1 MFVESLQIEEAK
13 LGRELTEK
21 RVETHSK
28 AKTPLHRRPSIDR
41 HLAFINTFH
50 PTPIIL
56 LTRHSVKEETL
67 NCNFDIFS
75 HYYGLLKR
83 SFVSFPAIYFNV
95 IFNVRLI
102 TLT

>member
-28 AKTPLHRRPSIDR
+28 AKTPLHRPSIDR

-56 LTRHSVKEETL
+56 LTRYSVKEETL

-83 SFVSFPAIYFNV
+83 LYLFPQFI
-95 IFNVRLI
+95 LM
-102 TLT
+102 